1 MKISNFL
8 SSRKFTQIM
17 GLLGM
22 ITFCSGAMASVPP
35 PNHFSKLQIKQIVV
49 KEALNSEVPS
59 SLALALAKIESDF
72 QANAISHKGA
82 RGVMQIMP
90 RTALN
95 EFGVSPQ
102 ELWNPRLN
110 IQLGIDF
117 LGQLIKRY
125 SGKWD
130 LALSHYNS
138 GRVTKSHGLLTAH
151 PATRKYVDSVLR
163 WEKRYRNQAK
173 VWLTHTSDKVAW
185 KPIKTRGTKKQTGRI
200 NTIWYNGE
208 HNTDTRM
215 RIKYNQDGKSYQASL
230 FSENYQYKCQPG
242 KVFLDGRLEE
252 VKCEDGDS
260 DDINAACNFDN
271 ECGQFVFGEL
281 GLVKRI
287 SSPSS
292 SQAGNIIDFVPIN
305 KKAIGQL
312 KHKLISIPLTKNH
325 WVDPNLDRSSINN
338 LVSSNR
344 NFERYNSIPYSIWA
358 ISFYERLKR
367 AKQTLDDFGH
377 IKISHQF

>member
-1 MKISNFL
+1 MTMVKKERRIIIELDNVFKHFRMGNNIVKAVDGISFKIREGDFVA
-8 SSRKFTQIM
+8 IM
-17 GLLGM
+17 GP
-22 ITFCSGAMASVPP
+22 SG
-35 PNHFSKLQIKQIVV
+35 
-49 KEALNSEVPS
+49 
-59 SLALALAKIESDF
+59 
-72 QANAISHKGA
+72 
-82 RGVMQIMP
+82 
-90 RTALN
+90 
-95 EFGVSPQ
+95 
-102 ELWNPRLN
+102 
-110 IQLGIDF
+110 
-117 LGQLIKRY
+117 
-125 SGKWD
+125 SGKSTLMNLVGSLD
-130 LALSHYNS
+130 
-138 GRVTKSHGLLTAH
+138 VPTK
-151 PATRKYVDSVLR
+151 
-163 WEKRYRNQAK
+163 
-173 VWLTHTSDKVAW
+173 
-185 KPIKTRGTKKQTGRI
+185 
-200 NTIWYNGE
+200 
-208 HNTDTRM
+208 
-215 RIKYNQDGKSYQASL
+215 
-230 FSENYQYKCQPG
+230 G

-305 KKAIGQL
+305 KKAIAQL
-312 KHKLISIPLTKNH
+312 KHKLITIPLTKNH